1 MEQFLLNLL
10 KTSLLGALVI
20 AALLAAKPLWKERYR
35 AGTRC
40 FGGSFSQFSG
50 SPQKKMLA

>member
-20 AALLAAKPLWKERYR
+20 AALLAAKPLWK
-35 AGTRC
+35 
-40 FGGSFSQFSG
+40 
-50 SPQKKMLA
+50 